1 MANKSPLNW
10 LTELSGIGL
19 GAVAVLYICGY
30 LAHTVYYRLMGIDV
44 GAQPFT
50 YLTFSG
56 DYLISIFISI
66 PQLFSPLFI
75 SYIPKIIEDWRWLG
89 ILFCLLSLLCLLLRR
104 KRPRTESNLR
114 KILAC
119 VLIGLACLTIILSE
133 LKVLRVQNVLQP
145 FSPVATQDDWRAD
158 TDKKDKTLQRR
169 KSLVR
174 ETYEEHEKLG
184 TGKPGFD
191 EWKQWF
197 DPLTPNNVQER
208 SNTYLALLFL
218 NIVFFITLIV
228 AIWLRGTGPYSKVI
242 VVEALI
248 GSLLALLLLPCVY
261 ATVGRVFSFPVVE
274 MRIKTGGGNAP
285 DKQSEDKSG
294 EKKESADRKD
304 DGTEANGL
312 LTHPVFLISQ
322 NESEVIVYDRLN
334 LFQIKRVPRSQVVGI
349 NQLGI
354 SSPFDD
360 CLLVHGFAPCEA
372 LWAKDSAQIVDF

>member
-1 MANKSPLNW
+1 VANKSPVNW

-66 PQLFSPLFI
+66 PQLFSPLFL
-75 SYIPKIIEDWRWLG
+75 SYGPKIMENWRWLV
-89 ILFCLLSLLCLLLRR
+89 ILLCLLSLLCLLLGR
-104 KRPRTESNLR
+104 KRSHAEGKPR

-119 VLIGLACLTIILSE
+119 LFIGLACLTIILSE
-133 LKVLRVQNVLQP
+133 LEVLRVQNVLQP

-158 TDKKDKTLQRR
+158 TDKKDRTLQRR
-169 KSLVR
+169 MSLVK

-184 TGKPGFD
+184 TGKPGFA
-191 EWKQWF
+191 EWKRWF
-197 DPLTPNNVQER
+197 DPLTPNTEQER
-208 SNTYLALLFL
+208 SDTYLALLFV

-228 AIWLRGTGPYSKVI
+228 AVWLRGTGPYSKVI
-242 VVEALI
+242 AVEALI

-261 ATVGRVFSFPVVE
+261 ATLGKVFSFPVVE
-274 MRIKTGGGNAP
+274 MRIKTGGVSALDRQP
-285 DKQSEDKSG
+285 EDKSG
-294 EKKESADRKD
+294 EKKESAGRKD
-304 DGTEANGL
+304 NGTEAKEL

-322 NESEVIVYDRLN
+322 DESEVVVYDRLN
-334 LFQIKRVPRSQVVGI
+334 LFQVKRVPRSQVVGI

-354 SSPFDD
+354 SSPFED
-360 CLLVHGFAPCEA
+360 CLLEQGFAPCEA